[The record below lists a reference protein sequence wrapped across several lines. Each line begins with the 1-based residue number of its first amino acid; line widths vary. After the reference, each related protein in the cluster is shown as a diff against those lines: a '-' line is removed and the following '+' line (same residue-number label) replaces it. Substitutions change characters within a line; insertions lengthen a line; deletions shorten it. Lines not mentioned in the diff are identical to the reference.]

1 MSEIAADYNVE
12 GMSDAELTRREREIA
27 RKYMQGISI
36 PMVLWPILNLSCW
49 LALWPLVLTGIMPLW
64 LAFPIALV
72 NITLAYL
79 PSHEAQHD
87 IYARPG
93 DKLRWL
99 NEAIGHLSLIPLAY
113 GYRILRLTHLEHHK
127 NTNDPVL
134 DPDHVFNHGGNLW
147 QTIWLSIQSYQPG
160 SKASSSYGDCLQRLG
175 TDEAKRAY
183 IEQIGIILAHMA
195 ILFTCA
201 YNGLALEALLLW
213 WLPLKIGVIYVRIYL
228 SWLPHFPGHETGRY
242 ADTRGF
248 SSWLGVWSSLG
259 MTAHIVHHLHP
270 RIPLDRTPAAL
281 HEMTPI
287 LQARNCRMD

>member
-127 NTNDPVL
+127 TPMTRCLTLTMCSIMAAIYGRLSGCPFSLTSPARKPVPAMATACKGL
-134 DPDHVFNHGGNLW
+134 AQMKPSAPILSKSALSSP
-147 QTIWLSIQSYQPG
+147 IWLSY
-160 SKASSSYGDCLQRLG
+160 SSAPIMVWRWRRCFYGG
-175 TDEAKRAY
+175 
-183 IEQIGIILAHMA
+183 
-195 ILFTCA
+195 
-201 YNGLALEALLLW
+201 
-213 WLPLKIGVIYVRIYL
+213 
-228 SWLPHFPGHETGRY
+228 
-242 ADTRGF
+242 
-248 SSWLGVWSSLG
+248 
-259 MTAHIVHHLHP
+259 
-270 RIPLDRTPAAL
+270 
-281 HEMTPI
+281 
-287 LQARNCRMD
+287 CR

>member
-160 SKASSSYGDCLQRLG
+160 SKARVP
-175 TDEAKRAY
+175 A
-183 IEQIGIILAHMA
+183 MA
-195 ILFTCA
+195 TACK
-201 YNGLALEALLLW
+201 GLAQMRPSA
-213 WLPLKIGVIYVRIYL
+213 
-228 SWLPHFPGHETGRY
+228 
-242 ADTRGF
+242 
-248 SSWLGVWSSLG
+248 
-259 MTAHIVHHLHP
+259 
-270 RIPLDRTPAAL
+270 
-281 HEMTPI
+281 PI
-287 LQARNCRMD
+287 LSKSALSSPIWLFYSPAPIMVWRWRRCFYGGCR